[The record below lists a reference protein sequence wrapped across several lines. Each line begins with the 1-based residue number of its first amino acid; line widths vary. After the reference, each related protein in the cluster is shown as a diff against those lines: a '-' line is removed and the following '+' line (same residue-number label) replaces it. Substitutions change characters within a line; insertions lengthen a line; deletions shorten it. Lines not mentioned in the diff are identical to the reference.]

1 MASISILTACSSTT
15 ANRPAPAVTIAEYHP
30 ELPDPLV
37 LEDERFVV
45 CPNEDP
51 DTYLCMTPS
60 DARKV
65 SRNKMKTLEWSK
77 DARAVIDFYAGS
89 GSRAQ

>member
-1 MASISILTACSSTT
+1 M
-15 ANRPAPAVTIAEYHP
+15 
-30 ELPDPLV
+30 
-37 LEDERFVV
+37 